1 MGRFFKPSKKLG
13 QVFLVDKN
21 ILKKIEEKIKEK
33 EPPFLEIGGGTGNL
47 TEILASY
54 GKVLTIEKDKRLVKI
69 LENKFKNLKNVEIL
83 KGDALVILKNKN
95 LKEWTVVGN
104 IPYNITNPLLK
115 ILLDRKDLPKSIILM
130 VQKEVGE
137 RILEKEG
144 KSSFL
149 SIFVSF
155 FAKPKFIFKVSKNS
169 FFPRPKVDS
178 FLIEI
183 EPKRDFPKN
192 LKKEFLKVIKIGYS
206 FKRKILLNNF
216 SKFVKLKKEKLKEL
230 LSPFSEKRPE
240 DLSLNDWLFL
250 TKKLKKENFLIKLK
264 I

>member
-1 MGRFFKPSKKLG
+1 MEKFFKPSKKLG

-21 ILKKIEEKIKEK
+21 ILKKIEKRIKEK
-33 EPPFLEIGGGTGNL
+33 ESPFLEIGGGTGNL
-47 TEILASY
+47 TKILARY
-54 GKVLTIEKDKRLVKI
+54 GRVLTIEKDKRLVKI
-69 LENKFKNLKNVEIL
+69 LEKKFKNFKNVEIL
-83 KGDALVILKNKN
+83 EGDALFILKKKN
-95 LKEWTVVGN
+95 LKGWTVVGN
-104 IPYNITNPLLK
+104 IPYNITSPLLK
-115 ILLDRKDLPKSIILM
+115 LLLNRKDLPKSIILM

-149 SIFVSF
+149 STFVSF

-183 EPKRDFPKN
+183 EPKKDFPKN
-192 LKKEFLKVIKIGYS
+192 LKKDFLKVIKIGYS
-206 FKRKILLNNF
+206 FKRKILLNSF
-216 SKFVKLKKEKLKEL
+216 SKFLKIEKEKLKEIL
-230 LSPFSEKRPE
+230 FPFSEKRSE
-240 DLSLNDWLFL
+240 DLKIDDWIFL
-250 TKKLKKENFLIKLK
+250 TEKLEKENFLIKLK